1 MYGRA
6 RQALL
11 MKDSRCR
18 PRRNFVFLR
27 EPFGATYVAGQ
38 WIPSFRD
45 FVLTKSLFFS
55 IFGPILWVRAS
66 GFWGIGKQRGDGVG

>member
-18 PRRNFVFLR
+18 PRRNFVFFT
-27 EPFGATYVAGQ
+27 EPFGATYVAVW

-55 IFGPILWVRAS
+55 IFGPILWGRAS